1 MPTIPDHRWGKAD
14 GRLAAIGTRVASTKP
29 GSWAIRKLM
38 PLDRKVLM
46 RTQGRRTVLG
56 PLGAPMLLLE
66 TTGRKS
72 GQPRV
77 SPLLFA
83 GDGSTA
89 IVVGSNFG
97 QEHHPA
103 WTGNLLAEPRATII
117 TGGETIPVTAE
128 LLDGDEAEAAYQEM
142 VAVTAVYAAYRQR
155 TDRSIRVF
163 RLTPVAVADTPDR

>member
-1 MPTIPDHRWGKAD
+1 MQEIPDVRWGKTNGVMA
-14 GRLAAIGTRVASTKP
+14 RIGTRFASTKP
-29 GSWAIRKLM
+29 GSWTIRQLM
-38 PLDRKVLM
+38 PLDRKVLL

-66 TTGRKS
+66 TTGRKT

-77 SPLLFA
+77 SPLLYA

-103 WTGNLLAEPRATII
+103 WTGNLLAQPRATII
-117 TGGETIPVTAE
+117 TGGKTIPVTAE
-128 LLDGDEAEAAYQEM
+128 LLEGDDAEAAYQEM
-142 VAVTAVYAAYRQR
+142 VQVTAVYAAYRQR

-163 RLTPVAVADTPDR
+163 RLTPVEDAGTPDR